1 MQLSTSVT
9 SYHHH
14 YKINAHKLL
23 TIDQLL
29 FLLAND
35 PVFYFS

>member
-9 SYHHH
+9 SYHHY
-14 YKINAHKLL
+14 YKINAHKLF
-23 TIDQLL
+23 TIDQLQ

-35 PVFYFS
+35 PGFYVS